1 MSDKDI
7 NSSQFLERPPNW
19 MLRYGIVAVFIFLIV
34 VLIFSLVIK
43 YNDVIK
49 AEILITS
56 ENPPIN
62 LISKQE
68 GRIVKTNYRPGHI
81 VQKDEVLAIM
91 ENPSKYEDVYFLK
104 SKLED
109 SIGEISSLN
118 QLYENYPDNLVLDI
132 STYTS
137 YQAFLG
143 SFGRYLLYLNLH
155 EDQMETKNLSSQMSK
170 LKGLFVIKKS
180 QLKSNTRNYALSKS
194 AYNRQVELFEKGVVS
209 RQDLDRSEQELL
221 AAKNEVD
228 QSSQELERLNM
239 DNLNLTNLSLKSLNR
254 DIRNS
259 SQYYSELQ
267 LAKQELKSKIKQWE
281 NLYVIKSPI
290 LGTVTVFDINNLY
303 QNINK
308 GEHLITVIPLQNSN
322 PIGRCS
328 VPIRNSGKLK
338 NDQKVIIKLDNYP
351 FTEWGTLSGTVKSIS
366 ETPKKGREINYS
378 VYVEIPNLRTSY
390 GKNIIFKQEMYGTA
404 TIILDEVSLI
414 ERILYQFKGVWSDIQ
429 S

>member
-1 MSDKDI
+1 MSDKIID
-7 NSSQFLERPPNW
+7 SMSFLERPPNW
-19 MLRYGIVAVFIFLIV
+19 LLRYGTIVVFILLIVVFIFSIA
-34 VLIFSLVIK
+34 IQ

-49 AEILITS
+49 SEILITS
-56 ENPPIN
+56 EIPPIN

-68 GRIVKTNYRPGHI
+68 GRIAKTNYRSGSI
-81 VQKDEVLAIM
+81 VQKDDVLAIM

-104 SKLED
+104 SKLQD
-109 SIGEISSLN
+109 DIGEISSLN

-132 STYTS
+132 STYNS
-137 YQAFLG
+137 YQSFLG
-143 SFGRYLLYLNLH
+143 AFGRYLLYVNLH
-155 EDQMETKNLSSQMSK
+155 EDQMETENLSSQMSK
-170 LKGLFVIKKS
+170 LKKLFVIKKS
-180 QLKSNTRNYALSKS
+180 QLNSNSRNYALANS
-194 AYNRQVELFEKGVVS
+194 AYNRKVELFDKGVVS
-209 RQDLDRSEQELL
+209 RQELDRSEQELL
-221 AAKNEVD
+221 SAKNEVD

-239 DNLNLTNLSLKSLNR
+239 DNLNLTNLSLKSRNR

-267 LAKQELKSKIKQWE
+267 LAKQELKSKIKLWE

-290 LGTVTVFDINNLY
+290 LGTVTVFDNNNLY
-303 QNINK
+303 QNVNR
-308 GEHLITVIPLQNSN
+308 GEHLITVIPLENSN

-338 NDQKVIIKLDNYP
+338 KNQKVIIRLDNYP
-351 FTEWGTLSGTVKSIS
+351 FTEWGTLSGTIKSIS
-366 ETPKKGREINYS
+366 ETPKKGKEINYS

-390 GKNIIFKQEMYGTA
+390 GKDIIFKQEMYGTA
-404 TIILDEVSLI
+404 TIVLEKVSLI

>member
-1 MSDKDI
+1 MSDKVI
-7 NSSQFLERPPNW
+7 NSISFLERPPNW
-19 MLRYGIVAVFIFLIV
+19 LLRYGTVAIFLFLLA

-68 GRIVKTNYRPGHI
+68 GRIVKTNYRPGSI

-109 SIGEISSLN
+109 SIEVISSLN
-118 QLYENYPDNLVLDI
+118 QLYKNYPDNLVLDI

-137 YQAFLG
+137 YQAFLE

-155 EDQMETKNLSSQMSK
+155 EDQMEAKNLSSQMSK
-170 LKGLFVIKKS
+170 LKELFVIKRS
-180 QLKSNTRNYALSKS
+180 QLKSNTRNYVLAKS
-194 AYNRQVELFEKGVVS
+194 AYNRQVELFDKGVVS

-221 AAKNEVD
+221 SAKNEID

-239 DNLNLTNLSLKSLNR
+239 DNLNLTSLSLKSLNR

-259 SQYYSELQ
+259 SQYHSELQ
-267 LAKQELKSKIKQWE
+267 LAKQELKSKIKLWE

-290 LGTVTVFDINNLY
+290 SGTVTVFDFNNLY
-303 QNINK
+303 QNVNK
-308 GEHLITVIPLQNSN
+308 GEHLITVIPFQNSN

-328 VPIRNSGKLK
+328 VPIRNSGKLRK
-338 NDQKVIIKLDNYP
+338 NQKVIIKLDNYP
-351 FTEWGTLSGTVKSIS
+351 FAEWGTLSGTVKSIS
-366 ETPKKGREINYS
+366 ETPKKGKEINYS

-390 GKNIIFKQEMYGTA
+390 GKDIIFKQEMYGTA

-414 ERILYQFKGVWSDIQ
+414 ERILYQFRGVWSDIQ